1 MKQIN
6 WRLVKWVVKRRARWD
21 RLWGKGLQGEVCTV
35 LEEEV
40 WRGKA
45 WDGIPGG
52 MHGLRWVHLYC
63 IYKRLH
69 VCMFVCYAIDS
80 DPLGSIPMLCIYSTR
95 IKLRTRRR
103 KKEALFPGVESLP
116 PPFCLNA
123 KKPALKCWPRKTTL
137 WWLANLSWS
146 RFKKEVRLNQRPAYN
161 RPTKKAIFQ
170 GVELTAT
177 PFCLK
182 AKKPALKY
190 WTSKIHVDNWLIF
203 PGQQ

>member
-1 MKQIN
+1 MSKLI
-6 WRLVKWVVKRRARWD
+6 WRLVKWVVKKEGQVGEALRERPAGGGLYGSGGGGLEGKGRRWD
-21 RLWGKGLQGEVCTV
+21 SWGMYGL
-35 LEEEV
+35 
-40 WRGKA
+40 
-45 WDGIPGG
+45 I
-52 MHGLRWVHLYC
+52 WVHLYC

-116 PPFCLNA
+116 RPFCLNA
-123 KKPALKCWPRKTTL
+123 KKPALKCWPRKITL

-146 RFKKEVRLNQRPAYN
+146 RFKKEVLLTQRPAYN

-170 GVELTAT
+170 GGELPAT

-190 WTSKIHVDNWLIF
+190 WKSKIYFDIRLIF
-203 PGQQ
+203 PSKE